1 MESEVSVFCVK
12 YTTKRSGESFLVMV
26 AEEIERMDRK
36 IKNDI
41 FFDIVFF

>member
-12 YTTKRSGESFLVMV
+12 YTTKKIRGILLVMV

-36 IKNDI
+36 NKK
-41 FFDIVFF
+41 